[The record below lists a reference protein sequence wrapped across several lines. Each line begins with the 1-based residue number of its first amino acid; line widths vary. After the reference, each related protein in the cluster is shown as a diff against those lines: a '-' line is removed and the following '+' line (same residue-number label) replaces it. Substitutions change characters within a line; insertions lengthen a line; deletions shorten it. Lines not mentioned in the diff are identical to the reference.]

1 MAFPPHAFS
10 TTDGAANSEW
20 EVHKLAAVG
29 LRRLGAYVIG
39 TACML
44 FALSF
49 FQLTE
54 PAGLLDSLKSEFGD
68 DDRLRDL
75 FEGLTSKTPLPL
87 SLVSAR
93 WALVA
98 CAAAGLGLIIT
109 ARIKKNELHHP
120 VMLAGAVTWS
130 VCAVGAFATAGTGG
144 LGGALGVGMVPF
156 LWTWAWSMPGG
167 RKKALLPVA
176 GGAAIHVAIAMALT
190 HLSFSP
196 AGIGTVAA
204 VFLSVGAT
212 LVAAQAIETWRVK
225 ANDVSQTDWL
235 TGALSRRALEERLGA
250 LCAQRQRSL
259 APLALV
265 MFDIDRFRSINDK
278 HGRAAGDELL
288 EMLVSGIKAE
298 IRASDFLGRYGGD
311 EFLLVLDEC
320 EGASAVSLLER
331 LRERFGS
338 KPISVKDAQV
348 RVSFSA
354 GVVSVG
360 TGDPLE
366 LRELLRSAE
375 RALEA
380 SKEAGRNRTSVA
392 PPPPPGASSLVSA
405 ELVSE
410 PLPDDEEATV
420 AVDAAPLPKNESAS

>member
-10 TTDGAANSEW
+10 TTDGSTNSEW
-20 EVHKLAAVG
+20 EVHKLAVAG
-29 LRRLGAYVIG
+29 LRSLGAYAVG
-39 TACML
+39 TAVL
-44 FALSF
+44 LLALSF
-49 FQLTE
+49 VQRVE
-54 PAGLLDSLKSEFGD
+54 PAGLLESLRSQFAD
-68 DDRLRDL
+68 DERLREVFDA
-75 FEGLTSKTPLPL
+75 FSPKSPLAL

-98 CAAAGLGLIIT
+98 CVAVGFGLVI
-109 ARIKKNELHHP
+109 ASRIQKNEMHHP
-120 VMLAGAVTWS
+120 STLATGGAWLL
-130 VCAVGAFATAGTGG
+130 CALGGFAAAGTGG
-144 LGGALGVGMVPF
+144 LGGPLGVGMVPF
-156 LWTWAWSMPGG
+156 LWSWAWTMPGG
-167 RKKALLPVA
+167 SKKALLPV
-176 GGAAIHVAIAMALT
+176 GLGAALHVGVIFALT
-190 HLSFSP
+190 GLNISP
-196 AGIGTVAA
+196 GATGTLLVL
-204 VFLSVGAT
+204 FLSVTAT
-212 LVAAQAIETWRVK
+212 FLASQTVDTWRIK
-225 ANDVSQTDWL
+225 ASEVAQSDGL

-331 LRERFGS
+331 LRERFAH

-405 ELVSE
+405 ELIAEE
-410 PLPDDEEATV
+410 PGDEEATV
-420 AVDAAPLPKNESAS
+420 AVDAPAVAKNS

>member
-10 TTDGAANSEW
+10 TTDGSTHSEW
-20 EVHKLAAVG
+20 EVHKLAVSG
-29 LRRLGAYVIG
+29 LRSLGAYAVG
-39 TACML
+39 AAVL
-44 FALSF
+44 LLALSF
-49 FQLTE
+49 VPLAE
-54 PAGLLDSLKSEFGD
+54 PPGLLESLRSQFAD
-68 DDRLRDL
+68 DERLRDI
-75 FEGLTSKTPLPL
+75 FEVFSPKSALAV
-87 SLVSAR
+87 SLASAR
-93 WALVA
+93 WALVVCVA
-98 CAAAGLGLIIT
+98 VGSGLIV
-109 ARIKKNELHHP
+109 ASRIQKNEMHHP
-120 VMLAGAVTWS
+120 MTLATLGAWLL
-130 VCAVGAFATAGTGG
+130 CALGGFAAAGTGG
-144 LGGALGVGMVPF
+144 LGGPLGIGMVPF
-156 LWTWAWSMPGG
+156 LWSWAWTMPGG
-167 RKKALLPVA
+167 SKKALLPVGMGA
-176 GGAAIHVAIAMALT
+176 VLHVGLVIALTGVSISPGAA
-190 HLSFSP
+190 
-196 AGIGTVAA
+196 GTLLV
-204 VFLSVGAT
+204 VFLSGVAT
-212 LVAAQAIETWRVK
+212 LVGAQTVDNWRIKTSEV
-225 ANDVSQTDWL
+225 AQSDGL
-235 TGALSRRALEERLGA
+235 TGALSRKALEERLGA

-331 LRERFGS
+331 LRERFAH

-405 ELVSE
+405 ELIAEE
-410 PLPDDEEATV
+410 PGDDEATV
-420 AVDAAPLPKNESAS
+420 AVDAPPVTAKNS